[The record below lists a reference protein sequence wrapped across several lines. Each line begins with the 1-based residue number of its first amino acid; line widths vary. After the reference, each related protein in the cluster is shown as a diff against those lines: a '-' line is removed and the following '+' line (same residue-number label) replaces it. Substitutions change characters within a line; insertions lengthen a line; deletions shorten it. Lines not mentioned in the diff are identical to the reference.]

1 MCGYG
6 FEQNPE
12 SYHQLIQQAGDQF
25 NMQKIPVTRDGKR
38 GSDVLIIS
46 SDDVV
51 KIESVKEKEY
61 IIHTVDNKYY
71 WTASLEAF
79 EEWMYEEGFR
89 LIDQMNVVNMNH
101 VTGYD
106 VKKGI
111 VTLQPENQTMSK
123 AASAA
128 WIHKDH
134 IFNVMNM
141 LDELKKL
148 DKSSDP
154 DEFQDD
160 ILESILAQEE
170 DSRFARSYAMIK
182 ALYEKKKAE
191 KQLEQ
196 SEQRYK
202 SLFRHNPDPICSFD
216 RNGFCTSANP
226 ALFFMTGYTE
236 EELLH
241 KSIHHLIAPE
251 YLDRW
256 HEFFAD
262 TLQGHTRHYEVTFL
276 HKNGDLVELSI
287 LNVPIVVNGQFNG
300 VYMIGKDISE
310 RKRAEEMLIRSEKL
324 SIVGQLAAGVAHE
337 IRNPLTSL
345 KGFVQLMQGKVTG
358 YDSYFKIMKDEL
370 ERINFI
376 VSEFLVI
383 AKPQSVRYE
392 TKDMLQILQNTIILL
407 GSQATLHNVELLTE
421 AQDDLPLISCDE
433 NQIKQVFIN
442 ILNNSI
448 DAMPEGGSIRM
459 ELFKQDQQHLMIRF
473 TDQGYGIP
481 EERIPRLGEPF
492 YTTKEKGTGLGLM
505 VTFKIIENHGGRMQ
519 IHSEINKGTIV
530 EILLPISPKSP
541 G

>member
-1 MCGYG
+1 
-6 FEQNPE
+6 
-12 SYHQLIQQAGDQF
+12 
-25 NMQKIPVTRDGKR
+25 MQKIPVTRDGKK
-38 GSDVLIIS
+38 GSDIIILH
-46 SDDVV
+46 SDEVV

-61 IIHTVDNKYY
+61 IIHTVNDKYY
-71 WTASLEAF
+71 WAASLEGF
-79 EEWMYEEGFR
+79 EEWMYEEGYR

-101 VTGYD
+101 VAAYD
-106 VKKGI
+106 VKKGL
-111 VTLQPENQTMSK
+111 VTLQPENETLSK

-128 WIHKDH
+128 RIHKDH
-134 IFNVMNM
+134 IVNVMNM
-141 LDELKKL
+141 LGELKKL

-160 ILESILAQEE
+160 IFESILAQEE
-170 DSRFARSYAMIK
+170 DSRFARSYAMIQ
-182 ALYEKKKAE
+182 AIYEKKKAE

-202 SLFRHNPDPICSFD
+202 SLFRHNPDPIISFD
-216 RNGFCTSANP
+216 RNGYCTSANP
-226 ALFFMTGYTE
+226 ALFSMTGYME

-241 KSIHHLIAPE
+241 KSISHLIVPE
-251 YLDRW
+251 HLEHW
-256 HEFFAD
+256 HEYFDD
-262 TLQGHTRHYEVTFL
+262 TLNGQTRHYEVTFR
-276 HKNGDLVELSI
+276 HKNGGAVELSI
-287 LNVPIVVNGQFNG
+287 LNVPIVVNGQLNG

-345 KGFVQLMQGKVTG
+345 KGFVQLMRTKVTG
-358 YDSYFKIMKDEL
+358 YDSYFEIMKDEL

-383 AKPQSVRYE
+383 AKPQSVSYQA
-392 TKDMLQILQNTIILL
+392 KDALHILQNTVALL
-407 GSQATLHNVELLTE
+407 GSQAMIHNVELITRTE
-421 AQDDLPLISCDE
+421 DSLPKINCDE

-448 DAMPEGGSIRM
+448 ESMQEGGTIRM
-459 ELFKQDQQHLMIRF
+459 ELLRAGDHYIMVRF
-473 TDQGYGIP
+473 TDEGCGIP
-481 EERIPRLGEPF
+481 EDRIPRLGEPF

-519 IHSEINKGTIV
+519 IRSVVNRGTTV
-530 EILLPISPKSP
+530 EIILPTAPEHDNQ

>member
-1 MCGYG
+1 
-6 FEQNPE
+6 
-12 SYHQLIQQAGDQF
+12 
-25 NMQKIPVTRDGKR
+25 MQKIPVTRDGKR
-38 GSDVLIIS
+38 GSDIIIIH

-51 KIESVKEKEY
+51 KIESVKAKEY
-61 IIHTVDNKYY
+61 IIHTVNDKYY
-71 WTASLEAF
+71 WAASLEAF

-101 VTGYD
+101 VSEYD
-106 VKKGI
+106 AKKGI
-111 VTLQPENQTMSK
+111 VKLQPEHETSSK

-134 IFNVMNM
+134 IANVMNM
-141 LDELKKL
+141 LGELKKL

-154 DEFQDD
+154 NEFQDD
-160 ILESILAQEE
+160 IFESILAQEE
-170 DSRFARSYAMIK
+170 DSRFARSYAMIQ
-182 ALYEKKKAE
+182 AIYERKKAE

-226 ALFFMTGYTE
+226 ALFSMTGYTE

-241 KSIHHLIAPE
+241 KSIHHLIVPDHLE
-251 YLDRW
+251 RW
-256 HEFFAD
+256 HDFFAD
-262 TLQGHTRHYEVTFL
+262 TLQGQTRHYEVTFL
-276 HKNGDLVELSI
+276 HKNGSSVELSI
-287 LNVPIVVNGQFNG
+287 LNVPIVVNGQLNG

-345 KGFVQLMQGKVTG
+345 KGFVQLMQTKVTG
-358 YDSYFKIMKDEL
+358 FDSYFEIMKDEL

-383 AKPQSVRYE
+383 AKPQSVRYQI
-392 TKDMLQILQNTIILL
+392 KDALQILQNTVVLL
-407 GSQATLHNVELLTE
+407 GSQAMIHNVELLTE
-421 AQDDLPLISCDE
+421 VEDDLPKINCDE

-448 DAMPEGGSIRM
+448 ESMPNGGNIRM
-459 ELFKQDQQHLMIRF
+459 ELLNADQQHIMIRF
-473 TDQGYGIP
+473 TDEGCGIP

-505 VTFKIIENHGGRMQ
+505 VTFKIIENHGGRMR
-519 IHSEINKGTIV
+519 IHSEVNKGTTV
-530 EILLPISPKSP
+530 EIILPAVTD
-541 G
+541 